1 MRLDIS
7 GDGFK
12 LFELDSE
19 SELQEY
25 VSYSNG
31 IIIGN
36 DIQAKNKFYIVEFLM
51 GYEKKLIGIL
61 NEGHGLRPVIIKLGV
76 RNEFVLSSD
85 KSVYL
90 FELDEN
96 RLKENIECESLVFDI
111 ILERN
116 IFIVCEL
123 GIQCMTHTGKIIW
136 TYNCDVITDFS
147 FYDSYVRVVTGETE
161 HLISLE
167 SGKEI

>member
-1 MRLDIS
+1 MKLDMS

-12 LFELDSE
+12 LYELDSE

-25 VSYSNG
+25 VSYNDG
-31 IIIGN
+31 ITIGKE
-36 DIQAKNKFYIVEFLM
+36 IQTKNKFYIVEFLTA
-51 GYEKKLIGIL
+51 YKKKVIGIL
-61 NEGHGLRPVIIKLGV
+61 NEGHGLRPIIIKLGNK
-76 RNEFVLSSD
+76 NEFVLSSD

-90 FELDEN
+90 FEFYEN
-96 RLKENIECESLVFDI
+96 RLKKSIICESLVFDI
-111 ILERN
+111 MLERN

-123 GIQCMTHTGKIIW
+123 GIQCMTYTGKIIW
-136 TYNCDVITDFS
+136 TYNCDVITDFT